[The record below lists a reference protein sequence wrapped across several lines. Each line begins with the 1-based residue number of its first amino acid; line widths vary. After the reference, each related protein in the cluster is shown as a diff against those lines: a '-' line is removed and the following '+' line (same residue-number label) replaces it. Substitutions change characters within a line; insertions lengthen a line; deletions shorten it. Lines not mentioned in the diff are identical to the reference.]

1 MTLDE
6 FLKHVNEGKS
16 VIGGSELHQFMVK
29 MSQEAR
35 KITTELNTSYH
46 EPEEIC
52 YLFSKLTGKPIDSS
66 FVMFPPFYTD
76 FGKNIVS
83 T

>member
-1 MTLDE
+1 
-6 FLKHVNEGKS
+6 
-16 VIGGSELHQFMVK
+16 MVK

-52 YLFSKLTGKPIDSS
+52 NLFSKLTGKTIDSS
-66 FVMFPPFYTD
+66 FMMFPPFYTD
-76 FGKNIVS
+76 FGRILQLENLFLLIVAVIFKIKVGL
-83 T
+83 